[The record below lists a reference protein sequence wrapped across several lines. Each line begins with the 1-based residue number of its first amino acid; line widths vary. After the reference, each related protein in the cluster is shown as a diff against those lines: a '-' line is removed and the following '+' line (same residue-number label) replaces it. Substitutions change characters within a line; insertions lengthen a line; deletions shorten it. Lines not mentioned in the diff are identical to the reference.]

1 MARQDSNLLTTSIAF
16 ALSTCF
22 FCAGCLSQSPRREI
36 AAAPAPKEL
45 NKVSLPTYVIEPPD
59 VLLIDAVRI
68 VPKPPYKVGPLDSLV
83 INATGILPNDPVTG
97 IYTVDPDG
105 TINLGINYRTV
116 KIVGLTLEG
125 AKDAL
130 EKHFKALN
138 YKEPKVVVAL
148 AQTGALQQIRGDHLV
163 RPDGTVGLGTYGSVY
178 VTGMTLTEA
187 RAAIEAHLAKYLE
200 KPDVAVDVY
209 AYNSKVY
216 YVITDGGG
224 YGEQVARFPITG
236 NETVLDA
243 LSQINGLPA
252 VASKK
257 EIWVAR
263 PSPAENCGGTE
274 QVLPVDWCAI
284 TRRGI
289 TATNYQVLPGDRIY
303 VKADSLIAIDN
314 ALAKVLAP
322 VERAL
327 GITLLGSGAVNSIRT
342 DPNRNNGN
350 TNNFTR

>member
-1 MARQDSNLLTTSIAF
+1 
-16 ALSTCF
+16 
-22 FCAGCLSQSPRREI
+22 
-36 AAAPAPKEL
+36 
-45 NKVSLPTYVIEPPD
+45 LPTYFIEPPD

-68 VPKPPYKVGPLDSLV
+68 VPKPPYKVAPLDSLV
-83 INATGILPNDPVTG
+83 IHATGVLPTDPVSG

-105 TINLGINYRTV
+105 TINLGLNYRTV
-116 KIVGLTLEG
+116 RVVGLTLEG
-125 AKDAL
+125 VKDAL
-130 EKHFKALN
+130 EKHFKNLD
-138 YKEPKVVVAL
+138 YKDPKVVVAL

-163 RPDGTVGLGTYGSVY
+163 RPDGTVGLGTYGNVY

-187 RAAIEAHLAKYLE
+187 RAAIEAHLTKYLE
-200 KPDVAVDVY
+200 KPELSVDVY

-243 LSQINGLPA
+243 VSLINGLPA
-252 VASKK
+252 MASKK

-263 PSPAENCGGTE
+263 PSSAENCGGTE

-284 TRRGI
+284 TQRGI

-303 VKADSLIAIDN
+303 VKADCLIAIDN

-322 VERAL
+322 VERVL
-327 GITLLGSGAVNSIRT
+327 GVTLLGSGTVNSIRT
-342 DPNRNNGN
+342 NPNQFNGNN
-350 TNNFTR
+350 TNNLLIR